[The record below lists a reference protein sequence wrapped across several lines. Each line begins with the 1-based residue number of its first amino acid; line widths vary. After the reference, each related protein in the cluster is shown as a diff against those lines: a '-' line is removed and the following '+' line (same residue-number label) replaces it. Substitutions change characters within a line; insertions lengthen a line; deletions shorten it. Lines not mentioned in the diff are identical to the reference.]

1 MGIPITI
8 RLFKAHRRLA
18 RRSWGRKS
26 DLSRFQNSSGLSILL
41 VLLQGEYP
49 YSIVSDSFFHTE
61 RIFQGECVFVL
72 GRYVIE

>member
-26 DLSRFQNSSGLSILL
+26 DLSRFQNSSGLSAFLPI
-41 VLLQGEYP
+41 LQGEYQHSNALDYLKP
-49 YSIVSDSFFHTE
+49 IGALLDVP
-61 RIFQGECVFVL
+61 GGVL
-72 GRYVIE
+72 YNLCI

>member
-1 MGIPITI
+1 
-8 RLFKAHRRLA
+8 LLDFL
-18 RRSWGRKS
+18 GRKS
-26 DLSRFQNSSGLSILL
+26 DLSRFQSSSRFSISL